1 MPKELIL
8 SGVVQGVF
16 CRYYCSQNAKKLG
29 IRGSASNLR
38 DGTVRVLLDSDDEDL
53 IQEYAQALKD
63 NPYNIRFYGKIQNI
77 TIRNFQGSITGD
89 YQF

>member
-8 SGVVQGVF
+8 SGNVQGVF
-16 CRYYCSQNAKKLG
+16 CRYYCSQNAKILG

-38 DGTVRVLLDSDDEDL
+38 DGTVRVLLESDDEDL
-53 IQEYAQALKD
+53 VQEYAKALKE
-63 NPYNIRFYGKIQNI
+63 NPYDIRFYGKIQSI
-77 TIRNFQGSITGD
+77 TIRDFQGRITGD

>member
-8 SGVVQGVF
+8 SGIVQGVF
-16 CRYYCSQNAKKLG
+16 CRHYCSQNAKKLG
-29 IRGSASNLR
+29 LRGSASNLR

-53 IQEYAQALKD
+53 IQEYAQALKE
-63 NPYNIRFYGKIQNI
+63 NPYNIRFYGKIQGI
-77 TIRNFQGSITGD
+77 TIRNFHGRITGD